1 MLSRFGKW
9 LGELCW
15 GVVWGCYKGF
25 IRGEW
30 VFYLFAECCVRI
42 EVGGGMSVGALW
54 GLCAVFVVSVGCLW
68 EICGVSGRTL
78 WGLLCHCSLVC
89 KWVGECLWGVWEDSG
104 GTFGGRMEGGL
115 CESVCGDS
123 VIGLC

>member
-78 WGLLCHCSLVC
+78 WGLCVIVHLFVSGWGNVC
-89 KWVGECLWGVWEDSG
+89 GGSGRTLGGLWGGEWRG
-104 GTFGGRMEGGL
+104 GCVRVFVGTL
-115 CESVCGDS
+115 
-123 VIGLC
+123 

>member
-54 GLCAVFVVSVGCLW
+54 GLCAVFVVSVGNNRQPAVLYFQFVHRLPQT
-68 EICGVSGRTL
+68 IK
-78 WGLLCHCSLVC
+78 LLV
-89 KWVGECLWGVWEDSG
+89 
-104 GTFGGRMEGGL
+104 
-115 CESVCGDS
+115 
-123 VIGLC
+123 